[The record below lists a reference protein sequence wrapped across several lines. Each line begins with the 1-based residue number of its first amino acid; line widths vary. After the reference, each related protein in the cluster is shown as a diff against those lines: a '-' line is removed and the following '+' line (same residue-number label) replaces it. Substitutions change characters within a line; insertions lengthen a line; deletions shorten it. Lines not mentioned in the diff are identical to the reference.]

1 MFDGAHYETQ
11 DILLPTPGDVGSY
24 AICASE
30 AFPSVEHTCDTCF
43 FSDVKKITCLTIQLT
58 VGFLSPD
65 NGGTEGG
72 VKTIDYFMY
81 VRPWFRVPVYVCPSV
96 DYRLVFSSSFL
107 LVFIKTRQPY
117 FLIVT

>member
-1 MFDGAHYETQ
+1 MSIRIF
-11 DILLPTPGDVGSY
+11 V
-24 AICASE
+24 
-30 AFPSVEHTCDTCF
+30 

-107 LVFIKTRQPY
+107 LVFIKTRQ
-117 FLIVT
+117 LIF